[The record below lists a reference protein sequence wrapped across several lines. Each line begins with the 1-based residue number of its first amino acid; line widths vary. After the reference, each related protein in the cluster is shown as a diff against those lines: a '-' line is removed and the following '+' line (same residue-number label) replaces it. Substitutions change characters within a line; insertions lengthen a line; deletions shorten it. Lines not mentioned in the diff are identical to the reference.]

1 MRRAKTNTT
10 KYSSKTKALISHYK
24 SSEVTA
30 GIDIHC
36 AFPIN
41 FEYEF

>member
-10 KYSSKTKALISHYK
+10 SKTKALISHYK